1 MKIIASVLM
10 SLMVIGMTLQ
20 RELDNR
26 KLEKRI
32 RELEKKQA

>member
-1 MKIIASVLM
+1 M
-10 SLMVIGMTLQ
+10 SLVVIGMTLQ
-20 RELDNR
+20 KELDNR

>member
-1 MKIIASVLM
+1 VKIIASVLM
-10 SLMVIGMTLQ
+10 SLVVIGMTLQ

-26 KLEKRI
+26 RLEKRV

>member
-10 SLMVIGMTLQ
+10 SLVVIGMTLQ

-26 KLEKRI
+26 RLEKRV

>member
-1 MKIIASVLM
+1 VKIIASILM
-10 SLMVIGMTLQ
+10 SLVVIGMTLQ

-26 KLEKRI
+26 KLEKRV

>member
-1 MKIIASVLM
+1 M
-10 SLMVIGMTLQ
+10 SLVVIGMTLQ

>member
-1 MKIIASVLM
+1 M
-10 SLMVIGMTLQ
+10 SLVVIGMTLQ

-26 KLEKRI
+26 KLEKRM

>member
-1 MKIIASVLM
+1 M
-10 SLMVIGMTLQ
+10 SLVVIGMTLQ
-20 RELDNR
+20 RELDNK

>member
-10 SLMVIGMTLQ
+10 SLVVIGMTLQ